1 LNPRRKRR
9 LELGLGGFLS
19 SLPRRRDVQ
28 RQQRGSARVRVT
40 SWEVPVVV
48 AKKMEEVRPIWG
60 ASAQAW
66 PD

>member
-1 LNPRRKRR
+1 
-9 LELGLGGFLS
+9 
-19 SLPRRRDVQ
+19 
-28 RQQRGSARVRVT
+28 VRVT